1 MLAASSAAARGAS
14 DMRPSGSTAG
24 MGAMKSEPLAAWRS
38 PILDGIQGFYH
49 IIPFIHDGLM
59 VV

>member
-1 MLAASSAAARGAS
+1 
-14 DMRPSGSTAG
+14 